1 MLISEINSNVEK
13 YEFGWSIPVKPECL
27 FRWFDDVTNQV
38 HVLVNFLKFAVHYI
52 YLALTL
58 QGR

>member
-27 FRWFDDVTNQV
+27 FRWFDDETNQV
-38 HVLVNFLKFAVHYI
+38 HVLVNFLNLLFITYI
-52 YLALTL
+52 
-58 QGR
+58 